1 MGFLSRFKKPVETE
15 ETFFKFYV
23 SKDGE
28 SVDYNFEAKDLDKFL
43 QMMSLLLSGGIS
55 EEIVNCIFKE
65 IDDEEVKEAFIL
77 DLLSKT
83 EASLRE
89 KGEGLVVNPSE
100 FSL

>member
-1 MGFLSRFKKPVETE
+1 MGIFDRCKKPAEE

-55 EEIVNCIFKE
+55 EEIIACIFKE
-65 IDDEEVKEAFIL
+65 IDDDEVKEAFIL
-77 DLLSKT
+77 DLLNRT
-83 EASLRE
+83 EESLKE
-89 KGEGLVVNPSE
+89 KGDSLVVSPSE
-100 FSL
+100 FSV

>member
-1 MGFLSRFKKPVETE
+1 MGFFSRWKKPAVE

-28 SVDYNFEAKDLDKFL
+28 SVDYNFEARDLDKFL

-55 EEIVNCIFKE
+55 EEIIACIFKE
-65 IDDEEVKEAFIL
+65 IEDDEVKEEFIM
-77 DLLSKT
+77 DLLRKT

-89 KGEGLVVNPSE
+89 KGDSLVVSPSE
-100 FSL
+100 FSV